1 MLVSDFNNDFEKYVH
16 DQELEKAN
24 DRLIEE
30 LANILVDKKDDFI
43 DMLNESGIEADESM
57 PKSQL
62 IELFTENTDNKN
74 LLVGASLLANSYSK
88 DLSFDGQDSISD
100 ENVKIGY
107 ALLNEN
113 FNGDEQ
119 EDVQDEE
126 FSYIAPLLG
135 GLIKGGVALWRNNR
149 QRQGKST
156 QIGSDNFNRE
166 IARRR
171 EAARRRMER
180 QAIQRQQVMLQQ
192 QRIAAEDA
200 KRKRRN
206 VTLYVV
212 LGTVLVSA
220 IVGGV
225 ILMRKR

>member
-43 DMLNESGIEADESM
+43 DMLNESGVEADDSM
-57 PKSQL
+57 SKNQL

-126 FSYIAPLLG
+126 FLYIASLLG

-180 QAIQRQQVMLQQ
+180 QAIQRQQVLLQQ